1 MKTLYIAL
9 AAGLFLFAFS
19 TIMMKESP
27 MLKKT
32 MFNAELVIAFEEW
45 KIEHGKVYDS
55 LEEELLRLTNFKR
68 VYEFVR
74 DFESDTMQVGL
85 NFLSDLSQEEYE
97 ANYLGYTRISD
108 ESRIEADEASS
119 SRTLP
124 ASFTW

>member
-1 MKTLYIAL
+1 
-9 AAGLFLFAFS
+9 
-19 TIMMKESP
+19 MMKESP